1 MRVWFG
7 GADGG
12 YAVRDLVELIARS
25 LVDQPNEV
33 KVREIPGERGVTY
46 ELSVAPSDVG
56 KVIGKGGRIVKAMRA
71 VVSAAA
77 IQDQKR
83 ITIEIV

>member
-1 MRVWFG
+1 MKV
-7 GADGG
+7 
-12 YAVRDLVELIARS
+12 LVELIARS
-25 LVDQPNEV
+25 LVDLPDEV
-33 KVREIPGERGVTY
+33 HVREIPGERGVTY

-56 KVIGKGGRIVKAMRA
+56 KVIGKGGRIVKAMRS

-83 ITIEIV
+83 INIEIV